1 MKVLNN
7 DVARI
12 GMGCWAIGGPFH
24 AGTESWAYT
33 NTNDEQSRRTLHAAL
48 DAGVQVFDTAPA
60 YGAGHSERL
69 LGDALKGRQD
79 AVIVTKLGVGID
91 EKTRQVTGEDTDP
104 ENVSVAI
111 EASLARLQREQI
123 DVVLLH
129 LNSLAVEKAEVLFDA
144 MEKAVAAGKVG
155 AIGWS
160 TDYPDSINAMAGR
173 ESFKFVEHG
182 MNILMDV
189 PTIQATVKEH
199 NLTAFIRSPLAMGV
213 LTGKYGPDSVMSK
226 DDIRSSDAEWMEYF
240 SQGRPSEDYLSKL
253 ESLREL
259 LQSDGRTL
267 VQGVLG
273 WLLAKSEF
281 NIPVP
286 GARTPEQVIENA
298 GAIEFGPLRGEVMDE
313 IEGLIVRPPEGE
325 PRDR

>member
-1 MKVLNN
+1 MKFMKN

-12 GMGCWAIGGPFH
+12 GMGCWAIGGPFS
-24 AGTESWAYT
+24 AGTESWAYA
-33 NTNDEQSRRTLHAAL
+33 NTNDDQSVRTLHAAL
-48 DAGVQVFDTAPA
+48 DAGVQLFDTAPA

-69 LGDALKGRQD
+69 LGNALKGVHD
-79 AVIVTKLGVGID
+79 AFVVTKLGVGID
-91 EKTRQVTGEDTDP
+91 EKTRQVVGQDAEPD
-104 ENVSVAI
+104 NVSTAI
-111 EASLARLQREQI
+111 EASLGRLQRERI
-123 DVVLLH
+123 DVLLLH
-129 LNSLAVEKAEVLFDA
+129 LNSLAVEKADRLFDA

-160 TDYPDSINAMAGR
+160 TDYPANVEHMANR
-173 ESFKFVEHG
+173 ASFKFVEHG

-189 PTIQATVKEH
+189 PTIQNTVKQH

-213 LTGKYGPDSVMSK
+213 LTGKYAPDSVMSK
-226 DDIRSSDAEWMEYF
+226 NDIRSSDAQWMEYF
-240 SQGRPSEDYLSKL
+240 SNGRPSKDYLTRL
-253 ESLREL
+253 ETLREL

-273 WLLAKSEF
+273 WLLAKAEY

-286 GARTPEQVIENA
+286 GARTPEQAIENA
-298 GAIEFGPLRGEVMDE
+298 GAIEHGPLSDDVMLE
-313 IEGLIVRPPEGE
+313 IETLIERPPEGE